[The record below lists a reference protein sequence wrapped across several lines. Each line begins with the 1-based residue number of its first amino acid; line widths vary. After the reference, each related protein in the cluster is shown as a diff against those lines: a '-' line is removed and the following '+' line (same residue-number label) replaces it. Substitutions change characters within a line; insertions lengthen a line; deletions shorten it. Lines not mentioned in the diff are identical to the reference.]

1 MQLLFKLTGAK
12 SADKVQNPASRLMTI
27 DLTRYFNFKSM
38 ESGVL
43 MNLDTLIATQPHV
56 ADEPSP
62 TLPVPWC
69 SSCLPGY
76 PPGWFYLTSN
86 NSMSLIIFLYS
97 LLTIPLWV
105 FRWRPSQGQVG
116 LPPEKPSSLGLTLY
130 APVLGGGTMSCF
142 APRKE
147 EINIFLISTIVLML
161 QGCLS
166 LCIGVWLVWIIIV

>member
-1 MQLLFKLTGAK
+1 MQVLFKLTGAK

-76 PPGWFYLTSN
+76 PPGFHQTN
-86 NSMSLIIFLYS
+86 INSMKLNIFF
-97 LLTIPLWV
+97 PACGAFHWGC
-105 FRWRPSQGQVG
+105 FCEG
-116 LPPEKPSSLGLTLY
+116 LPKVRLVFLQTDLPTWTGPCRHQSLEGEPCPAAIL
-130 APVLGGGTMSCF
+130 A
-142 APRKE
+142 KW
-147 EINIFLISTIVLML
+147 
-161 QGCLS
+161 S
-166 LCIGVWLVWIIIV
+166 L

>member
-1 MQLLFKLTGAK
+1 MQVLFKLTGAK

-69 SSCLPGY
+69 NSCLPWY
-76 PPGWFYLTSN
+76 PSGWFFLASNMRLT
-86 NSMSLIIFLYS
+86 IFLPS
-97 LLTIPLWV
+97 LLTLPLGV
-105 FRWRPSQGQVG
+105 FR
-116 LPPEKPSSLGLTLY
+116 
-130 APVLGGGTMSCF
+130 
-142 APRKE
+142 
-147 EINIFLISTIVLML
+147 
-161 QGCLS
+161 
-166 LCIGVWLVWIIIV
+166 